1 MGNKINDPIARL
13 MGLRYKSHPW
23 HGIEVGEEAPEVLTA
38 FIEMVPTD
46 TVKYELDKVCGYIK
60 IDRPQKYSN
69 VVPALYGF
77 IPQSYCGDSV
87 AEYAMQQSQRSG
99 IKGDCDPLDICVLTE
114 RTIAHGDI
122 IASVRPIG
130 GFRMFDG
137 DEADD
142 KIIAVLKHDATYNVY
157 NEIDELPHI
166 IVDRLKHYFLTY
178 KDMPGEEGM
187 RKVDISQVYGRE
199 EAYEV
204 IRRSLEDYKKPLEGL
219 DEILSRV

>member
-1 MGNKINDPIARL
+1 
-13 MGLRYKSHPW
+13 
-23 HGIEVGEEAPEVLTA
+23 
-38 FIEMVPTD
+38 
-46 TVKYELDKVCGYIK
+46 
-60 IDRPQKYSN
+60 
-69 VVPALYGF
+69 
-77 IPQSYCGDSV
+77 
-87 AEYAMQQSQRSG
+87 MQQSRRTD

-157 NEIDELPHI
+157 NDITELPHV

-187 RKVDISQVYGRE
+187 RKVDITQVYGRE

-204 IRRSLEDYKKPLEGL
+204 IRRSLEDYKKHFEGL